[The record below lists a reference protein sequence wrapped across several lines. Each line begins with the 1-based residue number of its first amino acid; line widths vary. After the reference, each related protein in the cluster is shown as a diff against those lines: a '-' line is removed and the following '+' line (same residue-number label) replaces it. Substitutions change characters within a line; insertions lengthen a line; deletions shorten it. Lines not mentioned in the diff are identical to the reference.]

1 MSARPAALAGLRVFD
16 LSQGVAGPYCTL
28 LMVAQG
34 ADVIKVEPPEGDW
47 IRHGRNQVRGHSPAA
62 LAVNAGKRSIA
73 LDLKQPEAR
82 DVARQLAAGCD
93 VVVESFR
100 PGVVERL
107 GLDAATL
114 QALNP
119 GIVYCS
125 INGFGRDGSLAARAV
140 IDHIAQ
146 AYSGWMSINADA
158 DGVPQRT
165 RNVVLAD
172 QITGLYAYEAV
183 ASALI
188 RRLRFGG
195 GDRVEVT
202 LAGAMAAFLAPR
214 ITSHLLS
221 DGRVGNAEFLPP
233 TGEYATAQ
241 GLLTIAVVKPA
252 DVARLLQ
259 ALGRADWLA
268 DPRFA
273 TPAARHEHAAALRDE
288 LGRLLAT
295 RSAGQWEAELA
306 DRGVMACAVRN
317 IGEFVASQAE
327 NGLGLVETTNVPGL
341 GDCPLVRI
349 PGAPAWGGREPPA
362 RAPSLGEHGRR
373 ILEEA
378 GVPAAQMDLVLGR
391 SARRASISLQ
401 PDRKPPAT

>member
-1 MSARPAALAGLRVFD
+1 MSTRPAPLHGIRVFD

-28 LMVAQG
+28 LMTAQG

-47 IRHGRNQVRGHSPAA
+47 IRHGRNQVRGHSPAS
-62 LAVNAGKRSIA
+62 LAVNAGKRSLA
-73 LDLKQPEAR
+73 LDLKQPAAR
-82 DVARQLAAGCD
+82 DAARAVAAGCD

-100 PGVVERL
+100 PDVVERL
-107 GLDAATL
+107 GLDAASL
-114 QALNP
+114 QVHNRDL
-119 GIVYCS
+119 VYCS
-125 INGFGRDGSLAARAV
+125 ISGFGHDGPLAGRAV

-146 AYSGWMSINADA
+146 AYCGWMSINADTA
-158 DGVPQRT
+158 GVPQRT

-188 RRLRFGG
+188 RRFRFGG

-221 DGRVGNAEFLPP
+221 DGRVGNAEFLAP
-233 TGEYATAQ
+233 TGEYETAD
-241 GLLTIAVVKPA
+241 GLLTIAVLRPG
-252 DVARLLQ
+252 DVERLFA

-273 TPAARHEHAAALRDE
+273 TAAARLEHAIALRDE
-288 LGRLLAT
+288 VAARLAT
-295 RSAGQWEAELA
+295 RSARQWEAELA
-306 DRGVMACAVRN
+306 DKGVMACAVRD
-317 IGEFVASQAE
+317 IGGFVQSQAE
-327 NGLGLVETTNVPGL
+327 DGLDLIETTTVPGL

-349 PGAPAWGGREPPA
+349 PGAPPWAGREVPA
-362 RAPSLGEHGRR
+362 RAPTVGEHGRR

-378 GVPAAQMDLVLGR
+378 GMPSGQIDRLLGGAKAQ
-391 SARRASISLQ
+391 STS
-401 PDRKPPAT
+401 RKD